1 MKSPSSTTLPITTMD
16 TNETHA
22 VVDATIFKCDQQK
35 ENNESVEHNHIMID
49 TSMHTNQQQMGDFPV
64 IVEPRPQMDV
74 PGFEG
79 VLSCCIDWPQT
90 KKGGP
95 PGAQSAIF
103 NPLLACALGYIPNH
117 CTKEQV
123 EYAIAWWSAVFP
135 AYPRW
140 VEELRIAGLSLDS
153 AEGKKLMSSV
163 TAPKNKKNK
172 SSNNPAPSIHSNSI
186 HSNSNN
192 LIFKLSKDVYG
203 DVPHFKGRAQNDALE
218 LSPMTA
224 VEVYACITCLYSL
237 AELSL

>member
-1 MKSPSSTTLPITTMD
+1 
-16 TNETHA
+16 
-22 VVDATIFKCDQQK
+22 
-35 ENNESVEHNHIMID
+35 
-49 TSMHTNQQQMGDFPV
+49 
-64 IVEPRPQMDV
+64 
-74 PGFEG
+74 
-79 VLSCCIDWPQT
+79 
-90 KKGGP
+90 
-95 PGAQSAIF
+95 
-103 NPLLACALGYIPNH
+103 
-117 CTKEQV
+117 
-123 EYAIAWWSAVFP
+123 
-135 AYPRW
+135 
-140 VEELRIAGLSLDS
+140 LDS